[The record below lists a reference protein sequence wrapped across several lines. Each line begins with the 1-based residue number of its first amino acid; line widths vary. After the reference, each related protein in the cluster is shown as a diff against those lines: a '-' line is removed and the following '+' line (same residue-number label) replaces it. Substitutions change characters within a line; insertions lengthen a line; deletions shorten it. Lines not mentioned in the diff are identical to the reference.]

1 MRLIRDLLDFVEL
14 IALAIYIE
22 VVFLIDFGFKS
33 CAVRK
38 DRQKVKTTGGRK

>member
-22 VVFLIDFGFKS
+22 VCFLFK
-33 CAVRK
+33 
-38 DRQKVKTTGGRK
+38 TGGKHGQKSSS

>member
-22 VVFLIDFGFKS
+22 VCFLFKI
-33 CAVRK
+33 
-38 DRQKVKTTGGRK
+38 GGRKDECR